1 MSIARAVLEYTA
13 NKKILG
19 AKTLFATHYHE
30 LTELENIVDG
40 VKNYSTSVKKRGD
53 DITFLRRIVKGPAD
67 GSYGIEVAKLA
78 GVPDAVVNNAKKIL
92 KTLESQQSVSLSE
105 SVSQDSASF
114 ESEEEQLS
122 FDFGTKDKILNELKS
137 LDVNTLTPIEA
148 LTKLYALHSEASDL

>member
-1 MSIARAVLEYTA
+1 M
-13 NKKILG
+13 
-19 AKTLFATHYHE
+19 
-30 LTELENIVDG
+30 DG

-122 FDFGTKDKILNELKS
+122 FDFGTKDKILDELKS

-148 LTKLYALHSEASDL
+148 LTKLYALHSEASNL